1 MVLLFMDSHIKPILE
16 GRKTRT
22 TRIWKRRRVK
32 PEGVYQARTE
42 LFGKPFALLRVKDV
56 WRQEFNSLSLDPEHA
71 KKEGYSSWEEFK
83 DVFFYINPKV
93 AKVTNYGSI
102 PFSVWVVEFEVIF
115 SWRKQHDRG

>member
-56 WRQEFNSLSLDPEHA
+56 WRQEFNSLSLDTPRRKDTA
-71 KKEGYSSWEEFK
+71 VGKSSRMCSSTST
-83 DVFFYINPKV
+83 PKSL
-93 AKVTNYGSI
+93 K
-102 PFSVWVVEFEVIF
+102 
-115 SWRKQHDRG
+115 